1 MFELIINGETFQF
14 NFGMGFMRDIN
25 KKVGTPVDGLPDIKR
40 NIGLRYYI
48 AGIID
53 GDLENLCEVLLV
65 ANRNQNPRVTPALLD
80 AYIDDE
86 NTDVEKLFEDVLDFL
101 KNANATKKT
110 VESILE
116 AIKNQQNQN

>member
-1 MFELIINGETFQF
+1 MFELTINGAVYQF
-14 NFGMGFMRDIN
+14 HFGMGFMREIN
-25 KKVGTPVDGLPDIKR
+25 KKVGTPVDGLPDVKK

-53 GDLENLCEVLLV
+53 GDLEALSEVLLV
-65 ANRNQNPRVTPALLD
+65 ANKSQNPRISPALLD

-86 NTDVEKLFEDVLDFL
+86 NTDIDSLFKDVLDFL
-101 KNANATKKT
+101 RNANATKKT

-116 AIKNQQNQN
+116 AVENQKNKK